1 MKYIAELN
9 KKWANRNPNMDLV
22 RVVAT
27 LSLISLHFFAYT
39 NFYKETIQEGD
50 TYIACMIGAR
60 IFFMQ
65 CVPLFVILSGY
76 LLGKKEL
83 TPSYYKGII
92 YTVGIYVIV
101 SIICVMYRIQ
111 INKQELT
118 FTTALKT
125 ILNYSAAEYSWYIEM
140 YFGLFALIPFLN
152 LIYRNLQTKRQK
164 QALLLTML
172 VLCTL
177 PGMCNVYANGTKVVP
192 AWWVSLWPLL
202 YYFIGCYIRE
212 YSIKLSWVW
221 NVVLLAA
228 ALIACTAFS
237 YTRSVGKL
245 FEWGAYNEWG
255 GWHNVLLS
263 VLTFTLLSNLKLQ
276 KIPDLLKGLLF
287 GISKLSLG
295 IYLSSWILDDYV
307 YKRLT
312 AELTNFREQSGRFG
326 ITVIKIF
333 FGALLVSL
341 VANVVYAI
349 LSKCVQKIWAVC
361 RRKKQ

>member
-83 TPSYYKGII
+83 MPSYYKGII

-228 ALIACTAFS
+228 ALVACTAFS
-237 YTRSVGKL
+237 YSRSVGKL

-326 ITVIKIF
+326 VTVIKIF

-341 VANVVYAI
+341 AANVVYAI